1 MKHKIGVIVGSLRE
15 ASFSKRIAKNLI
27 ELASDEFEL
36 EIVPIGDLP
45 LFNEDFD
52 GDKAPEAYNEFRSK
66 MKEKQGFIFVTP
78 EYNRS
83 MPGCLKNAMD
93 VGSRPKG
100 QSIWAGKP
108 GMVISLSQGNMSGFG
123 ANHHLRQVLVNLNV
137 PTMPQP
143 EIYLAKVQ
151 EMVDAEGNI
160 TNPKTTELLQKALDS
175 YANWFKKLS

>member
-1 MKHKIGVIVGSLRE
+1 MNTKIGIIVGSLRKE
-15 ASFSKRIAKNLI
+15 SYSKKIAKNLI
-27 ELASDEFEL
+27 ELAPEGYEL

-45 LFNEDFD
+45 LYNEDIE
-52 GDKAPEAYNEFRSK
+52 GENAPEAYQAFRSK

-123 ANHHLRQVLVNLNV
+123 ANHHLRQVLVNVNV

-151 EMVDAEGNI
+151 EVFDENGKINE
-160 TNPKTTELLQKALDS
+160 KTLGFLQKAMDA
-175 YANWFKKLS
+175 YIVWFGKIAG